1 MKSVSVSINREIVRT
16 LHMVQFTDTQ
26 FMKRDARKLYSR
38 AYRLV
43 FINPKAISLAP
54 ATSGHTCLSEL
65 PHTLASPRATCACE
79 YASKRATV
87 PERRACAARLALR
100 RQQR

>member
-43 FINPKAISLAP
+43 FMNPKAISLAP

-65 PHTLASPRATCACE
+65 PHTMPHTLASPRDVCVRVC
-79 YASKRATV
+79 
-87 PERRACAARLALR
+87 
-100 RQQR
+100 QRKS